1 MPIRIEQ
8 DVPEI
13 AGTINHNTVF
23 YTVMGLILLILII
36 DDRKYFINLF
46 KSITMRIFITLFFAC
61 FVSFLSA
68 QSFTVANSSKVAAD
82 TVQIEIAGA
91 SFKGGYS
98 RTGSIFIYRTSAK
111 SGEVYKSYL
120 GHKSTVNVTVDGQ
133 TLPVWSNV
141 PFDKWDIDPDAK
153 FYTYVLGKTGYPS
166 KLELK
171 KD

>member
-1 MPIRIEQ
+1 
-8 DVPEI
+8 
-13 AGTINHNTVF
+13 
-23 YTVMGLILLILII
+23 
-36 DDRKYFINLF
+36 
-46 KSITMRIFITLFFAC
+46 MRLFITLFFAC

-91 SFKGGYS
+91 TFKGGYS
-98 RTGSIFIYRTSAK
+98 RTGSVFIYRTSQK

-133 TLPVWSNV
+133 NLPVWSNV
-141 PFDKWDIDPDAK
+141 PIDKWDVDAGAK
-153 FYTYVLGKTGYPS
+153 FFTYIIGKTGYPS